1 MKNKQEQLSDGE
13 LIALLKQGNHDAL
26 AEIYQRY
33 WAVLYIQ
40 AMKMLQDEE
49 LARDIVQEV
58 FIGLWSSRSTLN
70 ISSSL
75 SAYLYASVR
84 NKVLNSIRDNQV
96 RSDYIGLFAL
106 YLDDHR
112 NTTIELLEEKELLQ
126 AIEEIIRNLPPKMRE
141 VFELSRKQHLSHRQI
156 AEQLDISEKTV
167 KKQISNA
174 LGIMKNKLDK
184 KENLILAVIL
194 WNLR

>member
-1 MKNKQEQLSDGE
+1 MKKQEQLSDQE

-40 AMKMLQDEE
+40 ARKMLQDEE

-58 FIGLWSSRSTLN
+58 FIGLWSSLSVLN

-75 SAYLYASVR
+75 AAYLYASVR

-126 AIEEIIRNLPPKMRE
+126 AIEEIIQKLPSKMRE
-141 VFELSRKQHLSHRQI
+141 VFELSRKDHLSHKQI
-156 AEQLDISEKTV
+156 AERLSISEKTV

-174 LGIMKNKLDK
+174 LGIMKDKLNK

-194 WNLR
+194 WNFR

>member
-1 MKNKQEQLSDGE
+1 MKKQEQLSDQE

-40 AMKMLQDEE
+40 ARKMLQDEE

-58 FIGLWSSRSTLN
+58 FIGLWSSLSVLN

-75 SAYLYASVR
+75 AAYLYASVR

-126 AIEEIIRNLPPKMRE
+126 AIEEIIQNLPSKMRE
-141 VFELSRKQHLSHRQI
+141 VFELSRKDHLSHKQI
-156 AEQLDISEKTV
+156 AEQLGISEKTV

-174 LGIMKNKLDK
+174 LGIMKDKLNK

-194 WNLR
+194 WNFR